1 MINEIE
7 TIIRACAGSTVNH
20 VHVPLYEVEYEENKM
35 MNLKVDEK
43 SLDARFAYIEEF
55 TQGTYEKK
63 PFVPQK
69 TTQVQI
75 YFCRFGS
82 MHSTAVEREAIR
94 SQIES
99 EIIFPFMKAYND
111 SGIFDRVDSWKFYT
125 PLPRFDANEISIM
138 LQFNCKQNF

>member
-1 MINEIE
+1 MINEIKTLIE
-7 TIIRACAGSTVNH
+7 SIEDGNLLK
-20 VHVPLYEVEYEENKM
+20 PLYPVEYEENRM
-35 MNLKVDEK
+35 MNLKADEK
-43 SLDARFAYIEEF
+43 TLDSAFAYIEEF
-55 TQGTYEKK
+55 TQGIYERK

-75 YFCRFGS
+75 YFCRFADFQTS
-82 MHSTAVEREAIR
+82 AVEREAIR

-99 EIIFPFMKAYND
+99 EIIFPFMQKYNEC
-111 SGIFDRVDSWKFYT
+111 GTFDRVDSWKFYT